1 MNQVATNPES
11 IKAIEEKVGKY
22 DWFTGDWGDSHRD
35 QLMTLI
41 TEDTLRTMVT
51 FNQNALGLK
60 SIYKS
65 DLVFP
70 LEVLYR

>member
-11 IKAIEEKVGKY
+11 VKAIEEKVGQY

-41 TEDTLRTMVT
+41 TQDTLKTMVI
-51 FNQNALGLK
+51 FNQNALGLS

-65 DLVFP
+65 DLVIP